1 MDADDHKLDV
11 VLKERQQWVVPVYQR
26 QYTWDA
32 ELVSQFWDDIDE
44 IADRYVNTGK
54 ISPHFFGAIIYSP
67 ADTDGFGSIKLQN
80 VVDGQQRLTTFHLFL
95 AALFDIAKSRGND
108 KYAARLKE
116 YLFNAHSE
124 AMTDKERDIQKLW
137 SSSADRE
144 HYMTITSG
152 GITALREK
160 YSHCFRRN
168 GSVYKGDPNGPVP
181 TMVRAY
187 ALLHEGI
194 SEYFEYWLDPDEGD
208 EVDALDEDKIFDA
221 LLNAFLRA
229 LVIVVIELGKGDDA
243 RAIFASLNGRSKPLS
258 AFDLIR
264 NDIFHRAVAR
274 NESDEDLYYG
284 AWQELE
290 SEYWQE
296 VVKQGRLKRARTDHF
311 MAHMLAARTAED
323 VSAAEVA
330 EEYKDFAENAD
341 FETVASEISDI
352 IKYANIYK
360 RFDDSSKN
368 FPEARIAQF
377 LNIWDMSVFHP
388 IILAVGTSDLTDDE
402 KKRIYKRIEDYVVRR
417 DIAGLTRKNLNK
429 SVVSIIRTFNKN
441 GYSEAALNDWF
452 EGSDGQG
459 SLMPTIGDI
468 LKGASDLD
476 AYHNLRSQKLRYI
489 LHAIEMSMRTGRQ
502 ERLTFDTDN
511 LHVEHIMPE
520 KWALHWPLPSGLEA
534 LDEDWSVH
542 AVSLQKVS
550 ALDNS
555 TLELSQDDIS
565 AFTKRQVAKHTL
577 GNLTLLTRELNPS
590 VGNAGWET
598 KRGATGIGDSLLLLN
613 RDVIREEIW
622 DETKIVERSRALA
635 KAINELWPE

>member
-1 MDADDHKLDV
+1 MDANDLKLEV

-32 ELVSQFWDDIDE
+32 NLITQFWDDIEE
-44 IADRYVNTGK
+44 ISDRYIDTEK

-95 AALFDIAKSRGND
+95 AALFDIAQTRGNE
-108 KYAARLKE
+108 KYAARIKE
-116 YLFNAHSE
+116 YLFNAHSD
-124 AMTDKERDIQKLW
+124 AMSDTNRDVHKLW
-137 SSSADRE
+137 SSSADRG
-144 HYMTITSG
+144 HYMTLTSS
-152 GITALREK
+152 GIEGLREK
-160 YSHCFRRN
+160 YSHCFRQN
-168 GSVYKGDPNGPVP
+168 GTVYKGNRNGPVP

-187 ALLHEGI
+187 AMLHEGI
-194 SEYFEYWLDPDEGD
+194 NDYFNYWLEPDECD
-208 EVDALDEDKIFDA
+208 ELEALEEEKIFDA

-229 LVIVVIELGKGDDA
+229 LVIVVIQLGKGDDA

-264 NDIFHRAVAR
+264 NDIFHRAVAQ

-290 SEYWQE
+290 SDYWQE
-296 VVKQGRLKRARTDHF
+296 NVKQGRLKRARTDHF

-330 EEYKDFAENAD
+330 EEYKEFAENAD
-341 FETVASEISDI
+341 LDTVAAEIADI
-352 IKYANIYK
+352 IRYATIYK
-360 RFDDSSKN
+360 RFDNSTVDM
-368 FPEARIAQF
+368 PEARISQF
-377 LNIWDMSVFHP
+377 LRIWDMSVFHP
-388 IILAVGTSDLTDDE
+388 VILAVGTSDLSSPE
-402 KKRIYKRIEDYVVRR
+402 KQSVYKRIEDYVIRR

-429 SVVSIIRTFNKN
+429 SVVSIIKAFKKN
-441 GYSEAALNDWF
+441 GYSEKSLNDWF
-452 EGSDGQG
+452 KGSDGQG
-459 SLMPTIGDI
+459 SLMPTVGDI

-489 LHAIEMSMRTGRQ
+489 LHGVEMDMRTGRQ

-520 KWALHWPLPSGLEA
+520 KWAAHWPLPSGLEV
-534 LDEDWSVH
+534 LDEDWSIH
-542 AVSLQKVS
+542 ALTLQKVS
-550 ALDNS
+550 SHGKAK
-555 TLELSQDDIS
+555 LELLPEDIG
-565 AFTKRQVAKHTL
+565 AFRKRQVAKHTL

-590 VGNAGWET
+590 VGNLGWAR
-598 KRGATGIGDSLLLLN
+598 KRSQDGIGDSLLLLN
-613 RDVIREEIW
+613 RDVIQADIW
-622 DETKIVERSRALA
+622 NEDRIANRAKLLA
-635 KAINELWPE
+635 EAIDRIWPE